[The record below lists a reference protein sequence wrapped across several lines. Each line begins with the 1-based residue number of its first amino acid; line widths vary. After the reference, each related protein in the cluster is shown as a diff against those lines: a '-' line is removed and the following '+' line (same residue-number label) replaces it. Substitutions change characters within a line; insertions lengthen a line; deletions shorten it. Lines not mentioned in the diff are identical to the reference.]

1 MKLVLNMVKDEI
13 FIVHLITNVNEGSDS
28 VTVFCCVYM
37 TIHTWLL
44 LLLAFFFCFCFFTFE
59 GTYCV
64 WLFLHT
70 VKILKFIK

>member
-44 LLLAFFFCFCFFTFE
+44 LLLAFMFFFFFLPLKVHTVYGYFFTQ
-59 GTYCV
+59 
-64 WLFLHT
+64 LRS
-70 VKILKFIK
+70 